1 MERERTL
8 PGVKS
13 ATLARRLPLTL
24 SSVGF
29 ASVTIEG
36 YAAAPGEDLR
46 LNYETV
52 GPQYFQTMRIPLV
65 RGRDFDEGDQEN
77 THRVVIINETMA
89 RRYWPKG
96 GVVGQRLKLTGDWLE
111 IVGVAK
117 DVKNRSLSEL
127 PRPLLYLPLLQD
139 YRSDMILV
147 ARTSMNPQQAFHGL
161 QTVVSSLDSGVPMFN
176 FKTLEQHIGL
186 SLYLERMAATLLS
199 IFGLLALSLAAL
211 GLYGVMAYSVNQRT
225 RELGIRI
232 SIGAKQ
238 RDVLKLVL
246 GQTLVL
252 AAVGIA
258 GGLVTA
264 IAVTRFA
271 ASLLYG
277 ISPADPA
284 TFTLIAVLL
293 LLVSLVA
300 GYFPAR
306 RATRIDPTIALR
318 SE

>member
-1 MERERTL
+1 M
-8 PGVKS
+8 
-13 ATLARRLPLTL
+13 
-24 SSVGF
+24 
-29 ASVTIEG
+29 
-36 YAAAPGEDLR
+36 
-46 LNYETV
+46 
-52 GPQYFQTMRIPLV
+52 
-65 RGRDFDEGDQEN
+65 
-77 THRVVIINETMA
+77 
-89 RRYWPKG
+89 
-96 GVVGQRLKLTGDWLE
+96 
-111 IVGVAK
+111 
-117 DVKNRSLSEL
+117 
-127 PRPLLYLPLLQD
+127 
-139 YRSDMILV
+139 
-147 ARTSMNPQQAFHGL
+147 
-161 QTVVSSLDSGVPMFN
+161 PMFN
-176 FKTLEQHIGL
+176 VKTLEQHIGL

-211 GLYGVMAYSVNQRT
+211 GLYGVMSYSVNQRT

-232 SIGAKQ
+232 SIGAKR

-293 LLVSLVA
+293 LLVSLMA